1 MLMLLMLLAI
11 ALADADSHV
20 YSHPCAGCPMLSLRP
35 AKGLTILLTLATCM
49 HAGLALWVTD
59 RLYEANAEELITGIG
74 DNAMAVSDAGK
85 WTALAVLIGVRLGW
99 GARGL
104 LRPLQVQV
112 EAVEDDKPNLEPPT
126 VQSAH
131 RKRKAMEKMVNR
143 IQKVRHL
150 VFILIALA
158 PLLVVS

>member
-1 MLMLLMLLAI
+1 MQIQMLLAI
-11 ALADADSHV
+11 LRR
-20 YSHPCAGCPMLSLRP
+20 LSCVELVSS
-35 AKGLTILLTLATCM
+35 KGVNILLTLATCM

-126 VQSAH
+126 VKSAH

-150 VFILIALA
+150 VLKFTAPFIMLLLLICTSLE
-158 PLLVVS
+158 LYW

>member
-1 MLMLLMLLAI
+1 
-11 ALADADSHV
+11 
-20 YSHPCAGCPMLSLRP
+20 
-35 AKGLTILLTLATCM
+35 M

-59 RLYEANAEELITGIG
+59 RLYEANAEELIPGIG

-85 WTALAVLIGVRLGW
+85 WTALAVVIGATLGW
-99 GARGL
+99 GVRGL

-126 VQSAH
+126 VKSA
-131 RKRKAMEKMVNR
+131 RTKRKAMEKMVNH

-150 VFILIALA
+150 VYAPSTLA
-158 PLLVVS
+158 SLLLVC